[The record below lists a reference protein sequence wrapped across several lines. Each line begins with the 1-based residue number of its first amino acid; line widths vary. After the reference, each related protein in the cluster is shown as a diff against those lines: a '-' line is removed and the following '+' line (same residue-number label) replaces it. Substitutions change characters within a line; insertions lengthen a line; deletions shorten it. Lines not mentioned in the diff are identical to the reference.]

1 MFNKIILFNSVVLF
15 YVILQIYT
23 TKMEVDYLII
33 GSGLAGITFAE
44 TCILHHKTIMV
55 INDNSQNSTTVA
67 GGLYNP
73 VILKRFT
80 KIWEAEAQLNISIPF
95 YKNLEQKLND
105 NFLFKIPLLRK
116 LNSIEEQNN
125 WFTASDKPTLSN
137 YLNSNLE
144 NIENDFIS
152 NPYKFG
158 KVNHTGFLDTKKMKD
173 SYTNYLISKD
183 CYSEERF
190 KYSEITIETDHIQYK
205 NIKAKQIIF
214 AEGFG
219 LHSNPYFNN
228 LPLDGTKGELFIIKA
243 ENLNLEKII
252 NSSIWILPIGNDL
265 YKVGAT
271 YNWEDK
277 TTTKTET
284 AKKELLSNLK
294 ELISCDF
301 EIIEHLAGIRPTVK
315 DRRPLLGRHHS
326 KKNMYV
332 LNGFGTR
339 GVLFAPYLS
348 DKLFQYIENNVELDN
363 EISINRI
370 YKKLFR

>member
-1 MFNKIILFNSVVLF
+1 
-15 YVILQIYT
+15 
-23 TKMEVDYLII
+23 MEVDYLII
-33 GSGLAGITFAE
+33 GSGLAGISFAE
-44 TCILHHKTIMV
+44 TCLLHHKTIMV
-55 INDNSQNSTTVA
+55 LNDNSQNSTTVA

-73 VILKRFT
+73 VVLKRFT
-80 KIWEAEAQLNISIPF
+80 KIWEAEAQLEISIPF
-95 YKNLEQKLND
+95 YKKLEEKLND
-105 NFLFKIPLLRK
+105 KFLFEIPLLRK

-144 NIENDFIS
+144 TLENEFIT
-152 NPYKFG
+152 NNYKFG
-158 KVNHTGFLDTKKMKD
+158 KVNHTGFLDTKKLKET
-173 SYTNYLISKD
+173 YTNYLISQNN
-183 CYSEERF
+183 YSEETF
-190 KYSEITIETDHIQYK
+190 DYSQLVVEDNHIQYK
-205 NIKAKQIIF
+205 NIKAKQIVF

-219 LHSNPYFNN
+219 IHSNPYFNN

-243 ENLNLEKII
+243 EHLNLNEII

-277 TTTKTET
+277 TTTQTEEG
-284 AKKELLSNLK
+284 KNELLSNLK
-294 ELISCDF
+294 ELISCEF

-326 KKNMYV
+326 NKNMYI

-348 DKLFQYIENNVELDN
+348 DKLYHFIENNIELDN

>member
-1 MFNKIILFNSVVLF
+1 
-15 YVILQIYT
+15 
-23 TKMEVDYLII
+23 MEVDYLII
-33 GSGLAGITFAE
+33 GSGLAGISFAE
-44 TCILHHKTIMV
+44 TCLLNHKTIMV
-55 INDNSQNSTTVA
+55 INDNSQNSTTIA

-73 VILKRFT
+73 VVLKRFT
-80 KIWEAEAQLNISIPF
+80 KIWEAEAQLEISIPF
-95 YKNLEQKLND
+95 YKNLQQKLNEK
-105 NFLFKIPLLRK
+105 FLFEIPLLRK

-144 NIENDFIS
+144 TLPNQYIS
-152 NPYKFG
+152 HPYKFG
-158 KVNHTGFLDTKKMKD
+158 KVNCTGFLDTKKLKD
-173 SYTNYLISKD
+173 AYTNYLISENKYLEETFD
-183 CYSEERF
+183 YSKIVVEENQ
-190 KYSEITIETDHIQYK
+190 IQYK
-205 NIKAKQIIF
+205 NIKAKQIVF

-219 LHSNPYFNN
+219 IHSNPYFNN
-228 LPLDGTKGELFIIKA
+228 LPLDGTKGELLIIKA
-243 ENLNLEKII
+243 ENLNLNEII
-252 NSSIWILPIGNDL
+252 NSSIWILPIGNDI

-277 TTTKTET
+277 TTNKTE
-284 AKKELLSNLK
+284 AGKNELLSNLK

-326 KKNMYV
+326 NKNIYI

-348 DKLFQYIENNVELDN
+348 DKLYHFIENDTELDN

>member
-1 MFNKIILFNSVVLF
+1 
-15 YVILQIYT
+15 
-23 TKMEVDYLII
+23 MEVDYLII
-33 GSGLAGITFAE
+33 GSGLAGISFAE
-44 TCILHHKTIMV
+44 TCLLNQATIMV

-73 VILKRFT
+73 VVLKRFT
-80 KIWEAEAQLNISIPF
+80 KIWEAEAQIEISIPF
-95 YKNLEQKLND
+95 YTALEKKLNER
-105 NFLFKIPLLRK
+105 FLFEIPLLRK

-144 NIENDFIS
+144 TLQNEFVATN
-152 NPYKFG
+152 YKFG
-158 KVNHTGFLDTKKMKD
+158 KVNHTGFLDTKKLKD
-173 SYTNYLISKD
+173 AYTNYLISENSYLEETFD
-183 CYSEERF
+183 YSKLVIEENF
-190 KYSEITIETDHIQYK
+190 IQYK
-205 NIKAKQIIF
+205 NIKAKQIVF

-243 ENLNLEKII
+243 KNLDLNEII

-277 TTTKTET
+277 TPVKTDE
-284 AKKELLSNLK
+284 AKNELISNLK
-294 ELISCDF
+294 ELISCEF
-301 EIIEHLAGIRPTVK
+301 EIEEHLAGIRPTVK

-326 KKNMYV
+326 YKNIYV

-348 DKLFQYIENNVELDN
+348 NKLYQYIENNIELDN

-370 YKKLFR
+370 YKKLFQ

>member
-1 MFNKIILFNSVVLF
+1 
-15 YVILQIYT
+15 
-23 TKMEVDYLII
+23 MEVDYLII

-73 VILKRFT
+73 VVLKRFT

-105 NFLFKIPLLRK
+105 NFLYKIPLLRK

-144 NIENDFIS
+144 TIENNFIS

-158 KVNHTGFLDTKKMKD
+158 KVNHTGFLDTKKLKD
-173 SYTNYLISKD
+173 SYINYLNSKN
-183 CYSEERF
+183 CYSEETF
-190 KYSEITIETDHIQYK
+190 EYSEITIETNHIQYK
-205 NIKAKQIIF
+205 NIKAKQIVF

-243 ENLNLEKII
+243 ENLNLEEII

-277 TTTKTET
+277 TTTQTEEG
-284 AKKELLSNLK
+284 KNELLSNLK
-294 ELISCDF
+294 ELISCEF

-315 DRRPLLGRHHS
+315 DRRPLLGRHHNN
-326 KKNMYV
+326 KNLYI
-332 LNGFGTR
+332 LNGMGTR

-348 DKLFQYIENNVELDN
+348 DKLYQFIENDIELDN
-363 EISINRI
+363 EICINRI

>member
-1 MFNKIILFNSVVLF
+1 
-15 YVILQIYT
+15 
-23 TKMEVDYLII
+23 MEVDYLII
-33 GSGLAGITFAE
+33 GSGLAGISFAE
-44 TCILHHKTIMV
+44 TCLLNHRTILV
-55 INDNSQNSTTVA
+55 INNNSQNSTTIA

-73 VILKRFT
+73 VVLKRFT
-80 KIWEAEAQLNISIPF
+80 KIWEAEAQLEISIPF
-95 YKNLEQKLND
+95 YKTLEEKLHEK
-105 NFLFKIPLLRK
+105 FLFEISLLRK

-137 YLNSNLE
+137 YLSSNLE
-144 NIENDFIS
+144 TLENQFITH
-152 NPYKFG
+152 PYKFG
-158 KVNHTGFLDTKKMKD
+158 KVNSTGFLDTKKFKD
-173 SYTNYLISKD
+173 TYTNYLISENSYLED
-183 CYSEERF
+183 TFDYSQLVVEEN
-190 KYSEITIETDHIQYK
+190 YIQYK
-205 NIKAKQIIF
+205 NIKAKQIVF

-219 LHSNPYFNN
+219 AHSNPYFNN

-243 ENLNLEKII
+243 ENLNLAEII

-277 TTTKTET
+277 TTEKTE
-284 AKKELLSNLK
+284 AGKNELRSSLK
-294 ELISCDF
+294 DLISCEF

-326 KKNMYV
+326 HKNIYI
-332 LNGFGTR
+332 LNGMGTR

-348 DKLFQYIENNVELDN
+348 NKLYQFIENNIELDN